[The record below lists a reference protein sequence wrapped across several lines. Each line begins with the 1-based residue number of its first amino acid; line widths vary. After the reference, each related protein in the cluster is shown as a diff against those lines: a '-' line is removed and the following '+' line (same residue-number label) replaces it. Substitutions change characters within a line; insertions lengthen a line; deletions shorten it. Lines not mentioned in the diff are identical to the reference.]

1 MTIGPPTES
10 SRSRSSP
17 APPGPPPPLAG
28 WPDADPP
35 DGFTPVPD
43 DAAADPEDALVVGA
57 GSFEVVYAQTYPA
70 MVRLAVL
77 MMGDNQAAE
86 ELVQDVFITVYRR
99 WHRLRTPHAYIR
111 QSVMNACRDALR
123 RRQVKERLH
132 LRRPSTPPID
142 GTPEHVDDLLATL
155 NPRQRAVV
163 VLRFYED
170 LSIDDIAEL
179 LGTRPGTVKSL
190 LHRSLGSLRKD
201 LR

>member
-1 MTIGPPTES
+1 MTIGPPTGTP
-10 SRSRSSP
+10 SP
-17 APPGPPPPLAG
+17 RPSPGWPASPDPPGVTAG
-28 WPDADPP
+28 PDVEDDP
-35 DGFTPVPD
+35 DV
-43 DAAADPEDALVVGA
+43 AVVVGA
-57 GSFEVVYAQTYPA
+57 GSFEVVYAETYPA

-132 LRRPSTPPID
+132 LRRPPAPPVD

-179 LGTRPGTVKSL
+179 LDTRPGTVKSL